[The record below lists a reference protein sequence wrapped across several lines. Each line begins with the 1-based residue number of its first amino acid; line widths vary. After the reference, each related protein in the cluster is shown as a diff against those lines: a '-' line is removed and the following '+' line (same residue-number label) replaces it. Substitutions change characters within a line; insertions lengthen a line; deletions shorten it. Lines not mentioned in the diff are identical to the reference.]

1 MLTSTLSSTCLCL
14 QFKVF
19 SPSLPTSQASPFP
32 PLPAAP
38 HPSLDSPCLVHLR
51 RPPAAL
57 ASWAS
62 RRQRGEGEDSRRLPG
77 VSRRGSPLPEAGN
90 QKQMH
95 PNQPIIKTRSKGT
108 HTCLR
113 PRSLLAFLP
122 SPVGPTRVGAQSPQE
137 GARRLP
143 SSSELLLLRRGAEPP
158 GPSRKL
164 GSLLKAAG
172 RLGTL
177 SPPGA
182 LGSPPARPPPASI
195 IASPPFPHQTK
206 PFQAA
211 P

>member
-38 HPSLDSPCLVHLR
+38 HPSLDPPCLMHLH
-51 RPPAAL
+51 RPPVAS

-62 RRQRGEGEDSRRLPG
+62 GRRCGEGEDSRGLPG
-77 VSRRGSPLPEAGN
+77 VSGRGSPLPEARN

-95 PNQPIIKTRSKGT
+95 PNQPIIKTRSKGR

-122 SPVGPTRVGAQSPQE
+122 SPAGPARVGVQSPQK
-137 GARRLP
+137 GARHLP

-158 GPSRKL
+158 ALAGSRGACSKPRGAWERSAPRGPWSH
-164 GSLLKAAG
+164 
-172 RLGTL
+172 
-177 SPPGA
+177 P
-182 LGSPPARPPPASI
+182 
-195 IASPPFPHQTK
+195 
-206 PFQAA
+206 
-211 P
+211 